1 LDQGDAFEDAGPP
14 LRLGRRLRHPVH
26 RTQAGPRQGQARE
39 VGGIVMKTK
48 TKTDQVQSTAQV
60 LASFDREY
68 LLNLAMLYHI
78 DVWDELITK
87 EALVAMIAQA
97 VWN

>member
-1 LDQGDAFEDAGPP
+1 
-14 LRLGRRLRHPVH
+14 
-26 RTQAGPRQGQARE
+26 
-39 VGGIVMKTK
+39 MKTK
-48 TKTDQVQSTAQV
+48 TKIDRVQSTAHV

-68 LLNLAMLYHI
+68 LLILAGLYHI